1 MVNTLSLDDDLGDAK
16 LVRSLESAFD
26 LKMPRDLSHVSNVG
40 QLFDV
45 LFLQFSSVDQGRK
58 CATAM
63 AFYRLRS
70 ALYEMKNERLPPSF
84 QLNLVQD
91 ISVKRLFG
99 RLSQKTNLK
108 LPNRA
113 LTAIGNSGGALIVV
127 AFMAILPLYILGDQN
142 IIDMHWLWAIP
153 VGIAAGAAV
162 IKFDPG
168 RLPSDC
174 QTLGDLVRKTATL
187 NYGRLAKQGAKATEE
202 DIWREFREIVSQ
214 QSGVAPKDIQ
224 RDTVFF
230 RKQLRAA

>member
-1 MVNTLSLDDDLGDAK
+1 MVNTLDLDDDLGDAE

-40 QLFDV
+40 QLFDA
-45 LFLQFSSVDQGRK
+45 LLLQFSSVDQGEK

-63 AFYRLRS
+63 AFYRLRG
-70 ALYEMKNERLPPSF
+70 ALCDMRNERLSPSF

-91 ISVKRLFG
+91 ISVRQLFSQ
-99 RLSQKTNLK
+99 LSRKANLK

-113 LTAIGNSGGALIVV
+113 LTAIGNSGGALIVI
-127 AFMAILPLYILGDQN
+127 AFMAMFPLYVLGDLN

-153 VGIAAGAAV
+153 VGIPAGVAV

-168 RLPSDC
+168 RLPNDC
-174 QTLGDLVRKTATL
+174 QTLGDLARKTATL
-187 NYGRLAKQGAKATEE
+187 NYGWLAKQGAKATEE
-202 DIWREFREIVSQ
+202 DIWREFRKIVSQ
-214 QSGVAPKDIQ
+214 QSDVAPSDIQ

>member
-1 MVNTLSLDDDLGDAK
+1 MVNTLDLDDDLGDAE
-16 LVRSLESAFD
+16 LIRSLESAFD
-26 LKMPRDLSHVSNVG
+26 LKMPRDLSRVSDVG

-45 LFLQFSSVDQGRK
+45 LLSQFLSVDRGRK

-63 AFYRLRS
+63 AFYRLRG
-70 ALYEMKNERLPPSF
+70 ALCDLRNERLSPSF
-84 QLNLVQD
+84 TLNVVKD
-91 ISVKRLFG
+91 ISVKRMF
-99 RLSQKTNLK
+99 RQLSRKTDLK
-108 LPNRA
+108 LPKRA
-113 LTAIGNSGGALIVV
+113 LTAIGNSGSLLIVI
-127 AFMAILPLYILGDQN
+127 AFMAIFPLYILGDQN
-142 IIDMHWLWAIP
+142 VIDMRWLWAIP
-153 VGIAAGAAV
+153 AGIAAGVAA

-174 QTLGDLVRKTATL
+174 QTLGDLARKTATL

-214 QSGVAPKDIQ
+214 QSDVAPEHIR